1 MNCAE
6 DAAHAAAPALLR
18 ILVSALSCHCQDV
31 ASASDTVCHL
41 PSLPFPHIPILL
53 PLLWLCLLPAL
64 LHAGLLPA
72 ACCLLSPVTA
82 RWGNW
87 SAALLCS
94 VPIFHIYTQYT
105 LLFLLDAFTQPA
117 PISIMPG
124 NLGLYI
130 TIYKYGNAH
139 RSVIRSH
146 LNDCQT
152 TRPE

>member
-6 DAAHAAAPALLR
+6 DAAQAAARPLPACLPACSRMLPWPLTQSAGPFHLL
-18 ILVSALSCHCQDV
+18 SHCLSCG
-31 ASASDTVCHL
+31 SAC
-41 PSLPFPHIPILL
+41 
-53 PLLWLCLLPAL
+53 CLLPA
-64 LHAGLLPA
+64 AP
-72 ACCLLSPVTA
+72 CLLSQPD
-82 RWGNW
+82 WGNW

-105 LLFLLDAFTQPA
+105 LLFWFVRCFHTHTHIA
-117 PISIMPG
+117 PISIMPSPRG
-124 NLGLYI
+124 TLAYISYVYI

-146 LNDCQT
+146 LNDCQP